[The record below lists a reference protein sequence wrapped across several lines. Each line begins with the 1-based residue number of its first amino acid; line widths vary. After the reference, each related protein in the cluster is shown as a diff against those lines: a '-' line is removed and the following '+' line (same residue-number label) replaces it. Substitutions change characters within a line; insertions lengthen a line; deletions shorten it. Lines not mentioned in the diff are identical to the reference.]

1 MKLRE
6 HPLMIRKS
14 GFASWPPQWKPVDD
28 KRGTIQG
35 ELGILEDV
43 SMHDSIANKIFL
55 AMDHRAERYITV
67 LAFDDET
74 FAKHLYPLLT
84 KKIGCSLSEIGDLDL
99 STLR

>member
-6 HPLMIRKS
+6 HPSLIRKS
-14 GFASWPPQWKPVDD
+14 GFASWPPQWKPIGDN
-28 KRGTIQG
+28 RGTVQG

-55 AMDHRAERYITV
+55 AMDHRAERYIAV

-74 FAKHLYPLLT
+74 FAKHLYPLLI
-84 KKIGCSLSEIGDLDL
+84 KRIGSSLCEIGELDL
-99 STLR
+99 SHLL